1 MRDLVQFANGEYQ
14 IANRR
19 FITFSNVI
27 DFHNQVYKDVKDRLS
42 YVASFVRTEG
52 LMAFA
57 ETEWLRL
64 NVPLIFRTFWLM
76 RCLIYFAVYAIASPS
91 IESVFDRDSL
101 ISLFK
106 IMLVRGCETL
116 PAILGMS
123 SIFSWIS
130 GKVFFFLIE
139 ITCQSYIVLFNFLL
153 FL

>member
-1 MRDLVQFANGEYQ
+1 MRDLVQLANSDEHQ

-19 FITFSNVI
+19 MVTFIVI
-27 DFHNQVYKDVKDRLS
+27 VSILFYQVYKDVKDRLS

-76 RCLIYFAVYAIASPS
+76 RCLIFFAVYAIVSPT

-101 ISLFK
+101 MSLFK

-130 GKVFFFLIE
+130 GKVLEKPFIK
-139 ITCQSYIVLFNFLL
+139 
-153 FL
+153 

>member
-1 MRDLVQFANGEYQ
+1 MVT
-14 IANRR
+14 
-19 FITFSNVI
+19 FIVI
-27 DFHNQVYKDVKDRLS
+27 VSILFNQVYKDVKDRLS

-76 RCLIYFAVYAIASPS
+76 RCLIFFAVYAIASPT

-101 ISLFK
+101 MSLFK

-130 GKVFFFLIE
+130 GKVLE
-139 ITCQSYIVLFNFLL
+139 IPLL
-153 FL
+153 NYACILSNLLLWF

>member
-1 MRDLVQFANGEYQ
+1 MVT
-14 IANRR
+14 
-19 FITFSNVI
+19 FIVI
-27 DFHNQVYKDVKDRLS
+27 VSILFNQVYKDVKDRLS

-76 RCLIYFAVYAIASPS
+76 RCLIFFAVYAIASPT

-101 ISLFK
+101 MSLFK

-130 GKVFFFLIE
+130 GKVLE
-139 ITCQSYIVLFNFLL
+139 IPLL
-153 FL
+153 NYACILSNLLL

>member
-1 MRDLVQFANGEYQ
+1 M
-14 IANRR
+14 
-19 FITFSNVI
+19 
-27 DFHNQVYKDVKDRLS
+27 
-42 YVASFVRTEG
+42 ASFVRTEG

-76 RCLIYFAVYAIASPS
+76 RCLIYFVVYAIASPS

-130 GKVFFFLIE
+130 GKVFFFSFRNHLSKLYCFIQLLAILID
-139 ITCQSYIVLFNFLL
+139 IYNVSTLSSDPT
-153 FL
+153 

>member
-1 MRDLVQFANGEYQ
+1 MVT
-14 IANRR
+14 
-19 FITFSNVI
+19 FIVI
-27 DFHNQVYKDVKDRLS
+27 VSILFTQVYKDVKDRLS

-76 RCLIYFAVYAIASPS
+76 RCLIFFAVYAIASPT

-101 ISLFK
+101 MSLFK

-130 GKVFFFLIE
+130 GKVLGIP
-139 ITCQSYIVLFNFLL
+139 LL
-153 FL
+153 NYACILSNLLL